1 MTRFNR
7 RLAVAVSLLGFA
19 LCAQAQVNLMPQLQG
34 RPGGGDPRNQRP
46 ELPDAAKYEYG
57 REVFAVKVL
66 CSTCPLADQPLD
78 EKTARRFLADEDLRA
93 SLSHKEDD
101 AVVMYLSKVFALRVN

>member
-1 MTRFNR
+1 MIRMNR
-7 RLAVAVSLLGFA
+7 RLAVAVSLILVA
-19 LCAQAQVNLMPQLQG
+19 CCAQAQVNLMPQLQG

-57 REVFAVKVL
+57 REVYAVKVV
-66 CSTCPLADQPLD
+66 CSTCPLAEQPLD
-78 EKTARRFLADEDLRA
+78 EKTARRFLADEELRA

-101 AVVMYLSKVFALRVN
+101 AVVMYLTKIFALPAY